1 MMEQAI
7 QIEREL
13 SEIRAKQAAFD
24 EQHKTIFNRL
34 DKQDKMIECVQ
45 GLVCSVDRLTTKLA
59 GMQDKMDNMSNDLD
73 EIKIKPAKRWETV
86 TMDIIKIVVAALV
99 GFVLAKMGVA
109 G

>member
-13 SEIRAKQAAFD
+13 SEIKAKQAAAD

-59 GMQDKMDNMSNDLD
+59 GMQDKVDDMCNDLD
-73 EIKIKPAKRWETV
+73 EIKSKPAKRAETV
-86 TMDIIKIVVAALV
+86 AMDVVKIVVAALV
-99 GFVLAKMGVA
+99 GFLLSRLGMG
-109 G
+109 